1 MRKGKLAVL
10 TLLVFWLGLFLSGC
24 GPVEP
29 PPPALEIN
37 ESTLK
42 KEREPIFNTLISV
55 EVVGTVTNVGGD
67 MGDTDSCEVVA
78 KFFDGSNV
86 ILDTNTAYY
95 WDLNSGETAEFKIEA
110 FNDDL
115 SAIDDYSVETS
126 C

>member
-1 MRKGKLAVL
+1 MQKSKLISLVL
-10 TLLVFWLGLFLSGC
+10 LTISLALFLSGC
-24 GPVEP
+24 SIFEP
-29 PPPALEIN
+29 PPELEIN
-37 ESTLK
+37 ESTLE

-67 MGDTDSCEVVA
+67 MGDLDSCEVVA

-95 WDLNSGETAEFKIEA
+95 WDLNAGETAEFKIGA

-115 SAIDDYSVETS
+115 SAIDDYSVEAS
-126 C
+126 CS